1 MNSGRQLPEDFVDL
15 ESFIPEWDI
24 ASESQRNRKRVS
36 SEMREIQDFYDA
48 MTPRFESILDH
59 LSGFTMET
67 LPPPQ
72 RRLMNLAL
80 CLMEISPAVELFK
93 SPDVPNS
100 IRVEALEILDTSR

>member
-1 MNSGRQLPEDFVDL
+1 MIPGCQLPEDFADL
-15 ESFIPEWDI
+15 ERLIPEWDL

-36 SEMREIQDFYDA
+36 SEMSEIQDFYDA
-48 MTPRFESILDH
+48 TTPRLEAILEH

-93 SPDVPNS
+93 SPDVPDS